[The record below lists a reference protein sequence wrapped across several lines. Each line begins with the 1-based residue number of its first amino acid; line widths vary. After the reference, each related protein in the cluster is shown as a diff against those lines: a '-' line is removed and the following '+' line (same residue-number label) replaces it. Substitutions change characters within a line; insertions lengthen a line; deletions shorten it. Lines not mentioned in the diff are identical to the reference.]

1 MTPVLT
7 CTDVRRSSLQET
19 YELLRLFEQT
29 ATTAH
34 SKFHTEKAE
43 ANPAIF
49 HAEGLSNGYE
59 QARHAIER
67 DLKHVMRSHT
77 GREGLITYSIHY
89 SDVNGLSKL
98 ENYILGLEIG
108 KYFGKDLILFSPL
121 SSCVVRLSC
130 FRSYQCILLFFIQHP
145 ESKRILAAIDELNIL
160 GLNDKC

>member
-1 MTPVLT
+1 M
-7 CTDVRRSSLQET
+7 
-19 YELLRLFEQT
+19 FEQT

-43 ANPAIF
+43 VNPAIF
-49 HAEGLSNGYE
+49 HAEGSSNGYE

-77 GREGLITYSIHY
+77 GQEGSVTYSIHY

-108 KYFGKDLILFSPL
+108 KYFGKSLIHPFIVVCAFLYELWGIFRH
-121 SSCVVRLSC
+121 SSCSQLLSDQVSRLLQVLSLREC
-130 FRSYQCILLFFIQHP
+130 FPQQ
-145 ESKRILAAIDELNIL
+145 LNIL
-160 GLNDKC
+160 GLDDKC

>member
-1 MTPVLT
+1 MSCMSLVLPLKRRGKKTLFSRPDGFKART

-49 HAEGLSNGYE
+49 HAEGSSNGYE

-77 GREGLITYSIHY
+77 GQEGSVTFSIHY

-108 KYFGKDLILFSPL
+108 KYFGEYLTCPLIVACAFS
-121 SSCVVRLSC
+121 S
-130 FRSYQCILLFFIQHP
+130 
-145 ESKRILAAIDELNIL
+145 
-160 GLNDKC
+160 